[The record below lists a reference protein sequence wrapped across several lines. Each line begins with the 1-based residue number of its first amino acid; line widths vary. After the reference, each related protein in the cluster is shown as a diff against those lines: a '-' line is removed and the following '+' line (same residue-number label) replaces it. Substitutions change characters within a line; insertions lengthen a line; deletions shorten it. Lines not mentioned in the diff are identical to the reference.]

1 MKWPMLRGMTPT
13 SPAWKS
19 KVRAVPLAAKM
30 VTRARPLMKKDH
42 SSALAGVGVS
52 ICHVEMARD

>member
-1 MKWPMLRGMTPT
+1 MLRGTMPT

-19 KVRAVPLAAKM
+19 KVRAVPLPAKM

-42 SSALAGVGVS
+42 SSAFAM
-52 ICHVEMARD
+52 ER